1 MDRILAGIET
11 EYGLLVEGEGP
22 DSLLEHSM
30 ALVKGFPGE
39 RLAFCWDYSLESPR
53 RDLRGFSLERL
64 QVDERDALLDR
75 GRSQLPGPELRSDLV
90 LVNGARF
97 YNDHGH
103 PEYSTPEAF
112 SSREAALHDKAGE
125 AILLR
130 AASAYQEETGRRVKI
145 YKNNTDFHQSSYGTH
160 ESFLVPRSLGFEKL
174 YQALLPMLVCRQI
187 LTGAGKV
194 GAETGPWVDYQI
206 SQRADF
212 FVEPVNAETLSRR
225 PIFNTRD
232 EPHGDPRKWM
242 RLHAI
247 SGDACMMAGA
257 TARKLEL
264 VKTAIRL
271 ALVDKAPLW
280 RLQDPVGTF
289 QRLSRAP
296 FSEGRIDLEGG
307 SWTTP
312 REVLESYL
320 THAEEELDL
329 SSEEEAS
336 VAECLDLLEARFSD
350 PPRFARS
357 VDWAAKH
364 SLILACMEE
373 SGASWRDPLAQ
384 SLDLAYSD
392 LDQEEGLFW
401 ALASMGAVEDQ
412 PLWED
417 VRLRETEVCE
427 PTRALARSAAVSRFK
442 EKIKRIN
449 WSSITFDL
457 PQGEKEVYLPPNALY
472 PEAIHDVENLED
484 FIRQI
489 EELNDD
495 QD

>member
-30 ALVKGFPGE
+30 ALVRGFPGE

-53 RDLRGFSLERL
+53 RDLRGFSLDRL
-64 QVDERDALLDR
+64 QVDARDAQLDK
-75 GRSQLPGPELRSDLV
+75 GRSQLPGPDLRSDLV
-90 LVNGARF
+90 LANGARF

-112 SSREAALHDKAGE
+112 SSRETALLDKAGE
-125 AILLR
+125 AVLLR
-130 AASAYQEETGRRVKI
+130 AAAAYQAEIGKKVTI

-160 ESFLVPRSLGFEKL
+160 ESYLVPRSLGFEKL
-174 YQALLPMLVCRQI
+174 FQAVLPMLVCRQI
-187 LTGAGKV
+187 LTGSGKV
-194 GAETGPWVDYQI
+194 GSETGPWVDYQI

-242 RLHAI
+242 RLHVI

-257 TARKLEL
+257 TVRKLEL
-264 VKTAIRL
+264 IKTAIRL

-280 RLQDPVGTF
+280 RLHDPVGTF

-296 FSEGRIDLEGG
+296 FSEGRVELEGG

-320 THAEEELDL
+320 THADQELDL

-336 VAECLDLLEARFSD
+336 NTECVELLDARFGD
-350 PPRFARS
+350 PARFARS

-364 SLILACMEE
+364 SLILTCMEG
-373 SGASWRDPLAQ
+373 STASWKDPLAQ
-384 SLDLAYSD
+384 SLDLAYSN

-401 ALASMGAVEDQ
+401 ALTSMGAVEDQ
-412 PLWED
+412 PTQEE
-417 VRLRETEVCE
+417 VNLRMSEVCE
-427 PTRALARSAAVSRFK
+427 PTRALARSVAVRRFR
-442 EKIKRIN
+442 EKIRRIS

-457 PQGEKEVYLPPNALY
+457 PQGEKEVYLPPNVLY
-472 PEAIHDVENLED
+472 SEAIHDVEHLED